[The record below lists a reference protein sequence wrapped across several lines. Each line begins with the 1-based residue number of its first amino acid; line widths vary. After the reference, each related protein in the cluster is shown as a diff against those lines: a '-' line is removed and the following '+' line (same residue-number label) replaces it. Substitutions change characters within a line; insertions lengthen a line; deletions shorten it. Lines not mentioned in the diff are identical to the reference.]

1 MMDTQTPANVAKE
14 VDPSVLTTQ
23 QLWREIASLKELML
37 SKIASIDKS
46 IDTAHQNEVRRPTE
60 IDRIVLEVKTFQDEK
75 FRSVFRQHEERIIFS
90 DRLNDSTALLIIE
103 KFSGVE
109 KQFRERDVRGEQSS
123 KDTKVAVDAALQAA
137 EKARTSSND
146 SFALSIAKSEAA
158 TMKQIDQQG
167 AFIGNVNTTL
177 DSKINDLKERL
188 TRIEGMSTGKKDF
201 WGYIVG
207 AIGLIA
213 TLITIFV
220 YLTRK

>member
-1 MMDTQTPANVAKE
+1 MDTQTPINSIKE
-14 VDPSVLTTQ
+14 VDPTALTTQ
-23 QLWREIASLKELML
+23 QLWREVASLKELMM
-37 SKIASIDKS
+37 SKINAIDKS
-46 IDTAHQNEVRRPTE
+46 IETAHDNEARRPTE
-60 IDRIVLEVKTFQDEK
+60 VEKAIVEVKMFHDEK
-75 FRSVFRQHEERIIFS
+75 FRSVFKQYEERVVFT
-90 DRLNDSTALLIIE
+90 DRLTESNNLLTNE
-103 KFSGVE
+103 KFNGVE
-109 KQFRERDVRGEQSS
+109 KQFKERDVRGEQTA

-167 AFIGNVNTTL
+167 ALIGNVSTTL
-177 DSKINDLKERL
+177 DGKINDVKERL
-188 TRIEGMSTGKKDF
+188 TRIEGMNTGKKDF

-220 YLTRK
+220 YVSK